1 MSKNVLFQLGAV
13 CAILSGLLL
22 AIGWTIN
29 IGRDSLIG
37 ASMVLAGYVLAIF
50 AFTCIYA
57 IQYKQ
62 LGAIGLLAFFLIV
75 MSCALFTPFLF
86 MDIARISEIVKGIGW
101 KEVQENGPTHIIGVI
116 GGIGFVF
123 GFFLFG
129 AKTIQA
135 KVFSKWPA
143 IILMIAAIMPLI
155 YTWVPIGKLLP
166 RIAGLSLIG
175 FGVNLWVKSKG
186 RN

>member
-13 CAILSGLLL
+13 CGILSGLLL

-50 AFTCIYA
+50 AFTGMYGF
-57 IQYKQ
+57 QYKQ
-62 LGAIGLLAFFLIV
+62 IGFLGLLAFFLIV
-75 MSCALFTPFLF
+75 MSCAVFTPWLFL
-86 MDIARISEIVKGIGW
+86 DIGRISGIIQGVGW
-101 KEVQENGPTHIIGVI
+101 QEVQENGATHVVGVI
-116 GGIGFVF
+116 GGVGFVL
-123 GFFLFG
+123 GYLLFG
-129 AKTIQA
+129 IKTIQA
-135 KVFSKWPA
+135 KLLNKWPA
-143 IILMIAAIMPLI
+143 ILLIVAAIMPLI

-166 RIAGLSLIG
+166 RLAGLALMG
-175 FGVNLWVKSKG
+175 FGIDLWVKSKG